1 MPERDKFTWNTMI
14 FAYSC
19 SGRLADA
26 KQLFLRNPIKNTIS
40 WSALISG
47 YCKYGSEEEAFVMV
61 MESQGQESCRE
72 YISGTEICQAKQ
84 CDDQCTV
91 EYNGYGK
98 CLAGTVCL
106 CTFICKT

>member
-1 MPERDKFTWNTMI
+1 
-14 FAYSC
+14 
-19 SGRLADA
+19 
-26 KQLFLRNPIKNTIS
+26 
-40 WSALISG
+40 
-47 YCKYGSEEEAFVMV
+47 

>member
-1 MPERDKFTWNTMI
+1 MVKTTI
-14 FAYSC
+14 FAIFMVVLVL
-19 SGRLADA
+19 G
-26 KQLFLRNPIKNTIS
+26 
-40 WSALISG
+40 
-47 YCKYGSEEEAFVMV
+47 MV